1 MKARLF
7 LSSTAVLAA
16 ALLAVPLQGTGKPI
30 QNYAE
35 LVEAGASTPIDS
47 IALVP
52 DLTIAPAVEQIA
64 FAGHTSHS
72 SHSSH
77 SSHASHSSHT
87 SSSFV

>member
-16 ALLAVPLQGTGKPI
+16 ALLTGPLQGTGKPI

-35 LVEAGASTPIDS
+35 VAEAGASMPIDS

-77 SSHASHSSHT
+77 ASHSSHT